1 MGLRKDEDRRRVEGG
16 GEKQGRHRGS
26 ETREREKAKGEV
38 GTNLA
43 TTTYEKQSICLKK
56 EEKISQRYF

>member
-1 MGLRKDEDRRRVEGG
+1 MI
-16 GEKQGRHRGS
+16 
-26 ETREREKAKGEV
+26 ETGKEREKANGEV

-43 TTTYEKQSICLKK
+43 NTTYENQSMCLKK